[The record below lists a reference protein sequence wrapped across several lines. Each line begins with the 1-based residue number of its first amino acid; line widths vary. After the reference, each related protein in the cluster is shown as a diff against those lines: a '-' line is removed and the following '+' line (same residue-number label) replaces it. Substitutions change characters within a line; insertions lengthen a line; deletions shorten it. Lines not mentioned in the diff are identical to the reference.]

1 MQPTA
6 LTISAESQAH
16 LDSLR
21 SQLISEWL
29 FKFALAFQAQ
39 GREPAVTEETAPMIA
54 ALWSEGLSDV
64 PTEALEPA
72 FKATLRTSRFFP
84 TVADIRSHVESAED
98 SRVEDEWQNVLEYAL
113 RYVYP
118 DIGVRG

>member
-1 MQPTA
+1 M
-6 LTISAESQAH
+6 
-16 LDSLR
+16 
-21 SQLISEWL
+21 
-29 FKFALAFQAQ
+29 
-39 GREPAVTEETAPMIA
+39 MA

-118 DIGVRG
+118 DMGVRAPAPLPPDVDRRKRNGRAPLPRILSNR